1 MEGGEA
7 MNMDFNSFLLLI
19 VAVELALIYVKIPKK

>member
-1 MEGGEA
+1 
-7 MNMDFNSFLLLI
+7 MNMNLDFNTFVLLI